1 MATDFR
7 CGGVAVVALA
17 GMSTITH
24 RPTELLEGHITR
36 TPSRVPD
43 IPIYGMGYNDMC
55 FPALYSPSR
64 QLVLV
69 R

>member
-1 MATDFR
+1 M
-7 CGGVAVVALA
+7 VALA
-17 GMSTITH
+17 GMSTIAH

-55 FPALYSPSR
+55 FPALYSPLTPACAY
-64 QLVLV
+64 LVAG
-69 R
+69 RSTERCK